1 MVDLGQKKVNSR
13 LPFFI
18 LQSVLLIL
26 YRQLETFYQSF
37 TTTFSVMFINHLSN
51 LFIIIIP
58 RRYFFPIDH
67 IKECA
72 NIIRSSVLVI

>member
-18 LQSVLLIL
+18 LQSVLLIH
-26 YRQLETFYQSF
+26 YRQLETFYQLL
-37 TTTFSVMFINHLSN
+37 TTTFSVMFNNHSNN

-58 RRYFFPIDH
+58 R
-67 IKECA
+67 
-72 NIIRSSVLVI
+72 